1 MTATVKQIRR
11 GSAAENDAFTGAI
24 GEVTMDTTNKTLRVH
39 DGTTLGGTILA
50 RKNEI
55 TNLSAPGTNY
65 IDLTLGASGTQYSA
79 PADGYVI
86 FTKGCK
92 NSESLSL
99 LRTNLTMWFDIGVRN
114 TGIVTAIANN
124 SVWLPVAKN
133 DTFTCL
139 YTATGDTICFRFIYA
154 KGAQ

>member
-55 TNLSAPGTNY
+55 AYLSMPSKRYEN
-65 IDLTLGASGTQYSA
+65 LTLGASGTQYSA
-79 PADGYVI
+79 PADGYIV

-99 LRTNLTMWFDIGVRN
+99 LRINLTMWFDIGVRN

-124 SVWLPVAKN
+124 SIWLPVAKN